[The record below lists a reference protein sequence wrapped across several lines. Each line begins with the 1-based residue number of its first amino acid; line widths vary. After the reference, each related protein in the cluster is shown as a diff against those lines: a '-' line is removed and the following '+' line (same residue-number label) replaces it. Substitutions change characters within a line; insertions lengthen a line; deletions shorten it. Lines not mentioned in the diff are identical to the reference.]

1 MKTLEDL
8 RKEMIEWKM
17 KEKELTDNQNFNE
30 LIDFY
35 MLKWKDTAM
44 YEIPTLYHKI
54 SYYYGMRKDKAGF
67 EHFVKEECQVVIGM
81 MATDKELSI
90 GLNLFIAGM
99 NYPHLTSDDL
109 MVMDELFSDENYYE
123 LMGSILI
130 DEGLLPRPIKKFD
143 KSILKVNHSNFSDDL
158 LDEVYTAFLEN
169 NKNTIW
175 YDINVYD
182 RPSNSVVVVDS
193 EDEVKDKTQYI
204 IDFSL
209 CFSEMLN
216 QLNDVLGQVFVDDY
230 CSRISEESGMLD
242 QPQYYSAGEDEFT
255 ILEELIQLKSDEDIN
270 AKYLLFSRTLTND
283 WLKKINILND
293 I

>member
-1 MKTLEDL
+1 MKTIEDL
-8 RKEMIEWKM
+8 RKEMKEWKM
-17 KEKELTDNQNFNE
+17 KEKELADNQNFNE

-44 YEIPTLYHKI
+44 SQIPTLYHKI
-54 SYYYGMRKDKAGF
+54 SYYYGMLKDKAGF
-67 EHFVKEECQVVIGM
+67 EHFVKKECQVVIGM

-99 NYPHLTSDDL
+99 NYPHLNSDDL
-109 MVMDELFSDENYYE
+109 IVMDELFSDENYYE
-123 LMGSILI
+123 LMESILI
-130 DEGLLPRPIKKFD
+130 DEDLLPRPIKKFD

-169 NKNTIW
+169 NKNINW

-182 RPSNSVVVVDS
+182 RPSNSVLVVDS

-209 CFSEMLN
+209 RFSEMLK
-216 QLNDVLGQVFVDDY
+216 QLNDVLGQVFVDVF
-230 CSRISEESGMLD
+230 CSRISEESGMLE
-242 QPQYYSAGEDEFT
+242 QSQYYSAGEYAFT
-255 ILEELIQLKSDEDIN
+255 ILEELIQLKSDEDIK
-270 AKYLLFSRTLTND
+270 AKYLLFTRKLSNE
-283 WLKKINILND
+283 WLEKINNLNNV
-293 I
+293 

>member
-1 MKTLEDL
+1 MKKLEDL

-17 KEKELTDNQNFNE
+17 KEKELADNQNFNG
-30 LIDFY
+30 LIYFY

-54 SYYYGMRKDKAGF
+54 SYYYGMLKDKAGF

-99 NYPHLTSDDL
+99 NYPHLSSDDL
-109 MVMDELFSDENYYE
+109 MLMDELFSDENYYE
-123 LMGSILI
+123 LMESIII
-130 DEGLLPRPIKKFD
+130 DEDLLPRPIKKFD
-143 KSILKVNHSNFSDDL
+143 KSILKVNFSNFSDDL
-158 LDEVYTAFLEN
+158 LDEVYTSFLEN
-169 NKNTIW
+169 NKNINW

-182 RPSNSVVVVDS
+182 RPSNSVIVVDS

-209 CFSEMLN
+209 RFSEMLN
-216 QLNDVLGQVFVDDY
+216 QLNDVLGQVFVDDF
-230 CSRISEESGMLD
+230 CSRIGEESGMLE
-242 QPQYYSAGEDEFT
+242 QPQYYSAGEYAFT

-270 AKYLLFSRTLTND
+270 AKYLLFARKLSNE
-283 WLKKINILND
+283 WLEKINNLNNV
-293 I
+293 